1 LLLNPILQFVGD
13 GQRDTTGA
21 AEAAAARGA
30 EIFNPPSLDLA
41 SVRTRGDLADFI
53 NSAADPV
60 AIKQEFIGPAYDGTN
75 LDDSMEVE
83 ITGEVGG
90 NRSVD
95 YEGGDGEEEDESLLD
110 EQGEY
115 AEHVVSC
122 DEGEEESEEGEGEE
136 ADQANGDAAVVVSTA
151 GIGDGSGSSSGNG
164 EEGQNYDGEVADPIG
179 LPEKEEDENMAE
191 RTEKNDESED
201 DRKEEENEGLEPED
215 IDPVDPN
222 LKPDHRFFVVRAMLA
237 GSMEPRPLNKRMKKP
252 DPDPGFLIV
261 GDERW
266 YRNANEAVQTR
277 R

>member
-1 LLLNPILQFVGD
+1 MLLNPIPQFVGD

-30 EIFNPPSLDLA
+30 EIFNPPTLDLA

-90 NRSVD
+90 NSSVD

-115 AEHVVSC
+115 VEHVVSC
-122 DEGEEESEEGEGEE
+122 DEGEEESEEGEEDE
-136 ADQANGDAAVVVSTA
+136 ADQANGDAAAVVSTA
-151 GIGDGSGSSSGNG
+151 GTGDGAGNSSGEG
-164 EEGQNYDGEVADPIG
+164 EPGKNYDGPKWRI
-179 LPEKEEDENMAE
+179 
-191 RTEKNDESED
+191 R
-201 DRKEEENEGLEPED
+201 
-215 IDPVDPN
+215 
-222 LKPDHRFFVVRAMLA
+222 
-237 GSMEPRPLNKRMKKP
+237 
-252 DPDPGFLIV
+252 
-261 GDERW
+261 
-266 YRNANEAVQTR
+266 
-277 R
+277 